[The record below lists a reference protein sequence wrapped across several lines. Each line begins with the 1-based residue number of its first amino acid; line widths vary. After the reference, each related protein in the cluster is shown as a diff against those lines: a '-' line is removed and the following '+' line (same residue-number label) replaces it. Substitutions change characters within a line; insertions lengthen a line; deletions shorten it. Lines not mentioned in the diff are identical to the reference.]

1 MTTTMMRDSIV
12 GDAWIQQTMQ
22 ANPIRPVLDEKGA
35 HNGNYTTGPVRL
47 SWLRI
52 DELPEPKPG
61 DDKQAGYEV
70 TALFPPGTDFQPLYD
85 AYYAGCA
92 KTFADHLDA
101 ASGQYYGLHSPFRA
115 QAEKLKYQG
124 YTPGGTFIKFSTNYK
139 PPVVDSRFN
148 PVVDKNK
155 IYPGVWAICVV
166 NAYPYGM
173 VPRKDGKPTKKG
185 IAFGLQSIML
195 IGDDT
200 KFGNG
205 APDPKKQFAG
215 VNVQAPIVRPNMANM
230 PAGAAPAAAPTPLVP
245 QQQYVP
251 NVGYAPVGAQPAGY
265 MPQPPAQAAV
275 DPDEDPSM
283 YQ

>member
-1 MTTTMMRDSIV
+1 MTTTIMRDSIV

-22 ANPIRPVLDEKGA
+22 ANPIRPVLDDKGA

-61 DDKQAGYEV
+61 EKQPSYEA

-85 AYYAGCA
+85 AYYAQCA
-92 KTFADHLDA
+92 KTYADHYDA

-139 PPVVDSRFN
+139 PPVVDARYN
-148 PVVDKNK
+148 PIVDKSK
-155 IYPGVWAICVV
+155 IYPGVWAICVI

-173 VPRKDGKPTKKG
+173 VPKPGQATKKG
-185 IAFGLQSIML
+185 IAFGLQSIMI

-205 APDPKKQFAG
+205 APDPKKLYAG
-215 VNVQAPIVRPNMANM
+215 VNVTAPIVRPNMANM
-230 PAGAAPAAAPTPLVP
+230 PQNAAPAAAPVPHVP
-245 QQQYVP
+245 QQHYVP
-251 NVGYAPVGAQPAGY
+251 GQGHVPVTPGAQPAGFQ
-265 MPQPPAQAAV
+265 PQPPVAAV